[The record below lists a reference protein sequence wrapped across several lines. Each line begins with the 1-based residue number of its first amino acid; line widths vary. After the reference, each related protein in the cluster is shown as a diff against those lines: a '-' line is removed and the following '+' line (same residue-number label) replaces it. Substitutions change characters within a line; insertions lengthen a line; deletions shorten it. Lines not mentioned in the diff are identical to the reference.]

1 MLYER
6 GPPGQGNKKIG
17 DLLTKMS
24 HPDSLEEAPP
34 RAGAKKLKALRLLL
48 GFVRPYK
55 LMMAGALTAL
65 VIAAGATLAIFKSFG
80 LIIDHGFAAE
90 SVATIDRYFLGL
102 LAVVAVLA
110 VSTYFRFKLVTILG
124 ERVVAD
130 IRTAVHSHLIGL
142 NPSFFEEN
150 RPGEIASRLTA
161 DTTLIQA
168 VVGSSASIAL
178 RNLLMFLGGVVL
190 LLLIS
195 PKLLGLIAL
204 VVPVVVGPLVIIGRR
219 VRKLSRHSQDRIAE
233 VGAMANQ
240 ALDAIQTV
248 QAFTREHEERSRFF
262 DAVEAAF
269 DTARQRISVR
279 AGMTAVVILLVF
291 GAIDLVLWQGAKDV
305 IAGVMT
311 GGELASFVGLSII
324 VSGAVGA
331 LSEVY
336 GDLQRAA
343 GASER
348 LAELLAVRSTLVVKD
363 PPTPLPS
370 PSRGEVVFQGVSF
383 NYPSRPDDRALED
396 FSLAIR
402 RGETVALVGPSGAGK
417 STVLQLLLRFF
428 DPQEGLVL
436 VDGVDVRDVDPKALR
451 ERMSVVP
458 QETVIFADTVAEN
471 VRYGRPGASEDEA
484 WAALRAAQCEDFVRA
499 LPQGI
504 DSFLG
509 EKGVRL
515 SGGQRQRLA
524 VARAILR
531 DAPIL
536 LLDEATSALDSE
548 AERKV
553 QTALEALMQN
563 RTTLVIAHRLSTVR
577 QADRIVVLDEGRI
590 VATGRHDKLIVEGGL
605 YAKLANLQFQDPG
618 TQTAAE

>member
-1 MLYER
+1 
-6 GPPGQGNKKIG
+6 
-17 DLLTKMS
+17 MS
-24 HPDSLEEAPP
+24 DQDRLDEAPQGP
-34 RAGAKKLKALRLLL
+34 GVQKLRALRLVA

-55 LMMAGALTAL
+55 LMLAGALTAL
-65 VIAAGATLAIFKSFG
+65 VIAATAALAIFKSLG
-80 LIIDHGFAAE
+80 LIVDYGFAAE
-90 SVATIDRYFLGL
+90 NAANIDRYFLGL
-102 LAVVAVLA
+102 LAVIVVLA
-110 VSTYFRFKLVTILG
+110 VATYFRFKLVTILG
-124 ERVVAD
+124 ERVIAD

-142 NPSFFEEN
+142 HPSFFEEN

-161 DTTLIQA
+161 DTTLIQT

-178 RNLLMFLGGVVL
+178 RNLLMFMGGTVL

-204 VVPVVVGPLVIIGRR
+204 VVPLVIAPLVLIGRK
-219 VRKLSRHSQDRIAE
+219 VRKLSRRSQDRVAE

-248 QAFTREHEERSRFF
+248 QAFTREREERSRFIE
-262 DAVEAAF
+262 AVEAAF
-269 DTARQRISVR
+269 DVARRRISVR
-279 AGMTAVVILLVF
+279 AGMTGIVILLVF

-305 IAGVMT
+305 ITGAMT

-324 VSGAVGA
+324 VAGAVGA

-348 LAELLAVRSTLVVKD
+348 IAELLAVRSDLVVRED
-363 PPTPLPS
+363 PIALPA
-370 PSRGEVVFQGVSF
+370 PPRGEVEFRGVSF
-383 NYPSRPDDRALED
+383 HYPSKPGERALED
-396 FSLAIR
+396 FSLVLG

-428 DPQEGLVL
+428 DPQEGAVL
-436 VDGVDVRDVDPKALR
+436 VDAVNLRDANPRALR
-451 ERMSVVP
+451 ERMAVVP
-458 QETVIFADTVAEN
+458 QETVIFADSVAEN
-471 VRYGRPGASEDEA
+471 VRYGRPEASEEEL
-484 WAALRAAQCEDFVRA
+484 WAALGAAQCEDFVRA

-524 VARAILR
+524 IARAILR

-536 LLDEATSALDSE
+536 VLDEATSALDSE

-553 QTALEALMQN
+553 QIALEALMQN

-577 QADRIVVLDEGRI
+577 QADRIVVLDQGRV
-590 VATGRHDKLIVEGGL
+590 VAAGRHDKLIGEGGL
-605 YAKLANLQFQDPG
+605 YAKLAGLQFQDPS
-618 TQTAAE
+618 TETAAE

>member
-1 MLYER
+1 
-6 GPPGQGNKKIG
+6 
-17 DLLTKMS
+17 MS
-24 HPDSLEEAPP
+24 DQDRLDEAPQGP
-34 RAGAKKLKALRLLL
+34 GVQKLRALRLVA

-55 LMMAGALTAL
+55 LMLAGALTAL
-65 VIAAGATLAIFKSFG
+65 VIAATAALAIFKSLG
-80 LIIDHGFAAE
+80 LIVDYGFAAE
-90 SVATIDRYFLGL
+90 NAANIDRYFLGL
-102 LAVVAVLA
+102 LAVIVVLA
-110 VSTYFRFKLVTILG
+110 VATYFRFKLVTILG
-124 ERVVAD
+124 ERVIAD

-142 NPSFFEEN
+142 HPSFFEEN

-161 DTTLIQA
+161 DTTLIQT

-178 RNLLMFLGGVVL
+178 RNLLMFMGGTVL

-204 VVPVVVGPLVIIGRR
+204 VVPLVIAPLVLIGRK
-219 VRKLSRHSQDRIAE
+219 VRKLSRRSQDRVAE

-248 QAFTREHEERSRFF
+248 QAFTREREERSRFIE
-262 DAVEAAF
+262 AVEAAF
-269 DTARQRISVR
+269 DVARRRISVR
-279 AGMTAVVILLVF
+279 AGMTGIVILLVF

-305 IAGVMT
+305 ITGAMT

-324 VSGAVGA
+324 VAGAVGA

-348 LAELLAVRSTLVVKD
+348 IAELLAVRSELVVRKD
-363 PPTPLPS
+363 PIALPA
-370 PSRGEVVFQGVSF
+370 PPRGEVEFRGVSF
-383 NYPSRPDDRALED
+383 HYPSKPGERALED
-396 FSLAIR
+396 FSLVLG

-428 DPQEGLVL
+428 DPQEGAVL
-436 VDGVDVRDVDPKALR
+436 VDAVNLRDANPRALR
-451 ERMSVVP
+451 ERMAVVP

-471 VRYGRPGASEDEA
+471 VRYGRPEASEEEL
-484 WAALRAAQCEDFVRA
+484 WAALGAAQCEAFVRA

-524 VARAILR
+524 IARAILR

-536 LLDEATSALDSE
+536 VLDEATSALDSE

-553 QTALEALMQN
+553 QIALEALMQN

-577 QADRIVVLDEGRI
+577 QADRIVVLDQGRV
-590 VATGRHDKLIVEGGL
+590 VAAGRHDKLIGEGGL

-618 TQTAAE
+618 TETAAE

>member
-1 MLYER
+1 MSDHETSDAPAQGAGVER
-6 GPPGQGNKKIG
+6 
-17 DLLTKMS
+17 L
-24 HPDSLEEAPP
+24 
-34 RAGAKKLKALRLLL
+34 RALRLVAS
-48 GFVRPYK
+48 FVRPYK
-55 LMMAGALTAL
+55 LMLAGALTAL
-65 VIAAGATLAIFKSFG
+65 VIAAAATLAIFKSLG
-80 LIIDHGFAAE
+80 LIVDHGFAAE
-90 SVATIDRYFLGL
+90 NAANIDRYFLGL
-102 LAVVAVLA
+102 LAVVLVLA
-110 VSTYFRFKLVTILG
+110 AATYFRFKLVTILG
-124 ERVVAD
+124 ERVIAD

-161 DTTLIQA
+161 DTTLIQT

-195 PKLLGLIAL
+195 PKLLSLIAL
-204 VVPVVVGPLVIIGRR
+204 VVPIVIAPLVMIGRQ
-219 VRKLSRHSQDRIAE
+219 VRKLSRRSQDRVAAM
-233 VGAMANQ
+233 GAMANE

-248 QAFTREHEERSRFF
+248 QAFTREREERSRFVE
-262 DAVEAAF
+262 AVEAAF
-269 DTARQRISVR
+269 DTARRRISVR
-279 AGMTAVVILLVF
+279 AGMTGIVILLVF

-305 IAGVMT
+305 ISGTMT

-324 VSGAVGA
+324 VAGAVGA

-348 LAELLAVRSTLVVKD
+348 IAELLAVRSSLIVRENPIALPV
-363 PPTPLPS
+363 PP
-370 PSRGEVVFQGVSF
+370 RGEVEFSAVSF
-383 NYPSRPDDRALED
+383 HYPSKPDQLALEN
-396 FSLAIR
+396 FSLTIG

-428 DPQEGLVL
+428 DPQEGSVIL
-436 VDGVDVRDVDPKALR
+436 DGVDVKEADPKALR

-458 QETVIFADTVAEN
+458 QETIIFADSVVEN
-471 VRYGRPGASEDEA
+471 IRYGRPEATQDEV
-484 WAALRAAQCEDFVRA
+484 WAALRAAQSEDFVRA

-548 AERKV
+548 AEHKV
-553 QTALEALMQN
+553 QTALEALMQT

-577 QADRIVVLDEGRI
+577 QAERIVVLDQGRI
-590 VATGRHDKLIVEGGL
+590 VASGRHDELMAEGGL

-618 TQTAAE
+618 NQKAAE

>member
-1 MLYER
+1 MSDQDTADHK
-6 GPPGQGNKKIG
+6 PDQG
-17 DLLTKMS
+17 
-24 HPDSLEEAPP
+24 
-34 RAGAKKLKALRLLL
+34 RVKKLRALRLVV

-55 LMMAGALTAL
+55 LMLAGALLAL
-65 VIAAGATLAIFKSFG
+65 VVAAGATLAIFKSFG
-80 LIIDHGFAAE
+80 LIVDHGFAAE
-90 SVATIDRYFLGL
+90 NAATIDRYFLGL
-102 LAVVAVLA
+102 LVVVMVLA
-110 VSTYFRFKLVTILG
+110 AATYFRFKLVTILG

-161 DTTLIQA
+161 DTTLIQT

-195 PKLLGLIAL
+195 PKLLGLIGL
-204 VVPVVVGPLVIIGRR
+204 VVPIVIGPIVVIGRR

-248 QAFTREHEERSRFF
+248 QAFTREREERSRFV

-279 AGMTAVVILLVF
+279 AGMTGAVILLVF

-305 IAGVMT
+305 IAGTMT
-311 GGELASFVGLSII
+311 GGELASFVGLSVI
-324 VSGAVGA
+324 VAGAVGA

-348 LAELLAVRSTLVVKD
+348 LAELLAVQTTLPIKD

-370 PSRGEVVFQGVSF
+370 PPRGEVTFQGVSF
-383 NYPSRPDDRALED
+383 NYPSKPDVPALED
-396 FSLAIR
+396 FSLEIG

-428 DPQEGLVL
+428 DPQVGVVR
-436 VDGVDVRDVDPKALR
+436 VDSVDLRDADPNALR
-451 ERMSVVP
+451 GRMSVVP
-458 QETVIFADTVAEN
+458 QETVIFADTVAQN
-471 VRYGRPGASEDEA
+471 VRYGRPEASEAEV
-484 WAALRAAQCEDFVRA
+484 WAALRAAQCEDFVLA

-577 QADRIVVLDEGRI
+577 QADRIVVLDQGRI
-590 VATGRHDKLIVEGGL
+590 VAAGRHDKLIGEGGL
-605 YAKLANLQFQDPG
+605 YARLANLQFQDPG
-618 TQTAAE
+618 TETAAE